1 MRIRPFPNSLSI
13 VCVIVVA
20 LLVLVPIFV
29 LGIPHGAD
37 LPNHYRFAL
46 PFYESIGA
54 GSWYPGWLAESN
66 AGYGDPRFRFYPPG
80 LYYGFVLFRTVAG
93 GWYIGSMVTF
103 ALISI
108 AGGLGLYLWTRE
120 LSTNNVAMWA
130 GILFALNPYRLNE
143 IYQASL
149 LSEYAACS
157 VLPFAFAFTER
168 ICRKGR
174 ASDVAGLACSL
185 ACLVLTH
192 VPLTVIGS
200 LSLLLYS
207 LFRLERANLV
217 RTVLKLTAGVTLGLV
232 ASAFFWSTVIAELSW
247 IKGNSVDPNL
257 YYDYRLNFVFSP
269 SALTNRNTW
278 LANILGVVVL
288 AFMAPAIVLL
298 KKDYRARV
306 DKGLK
311 AVFILALVSFFMT
324 TELSRP
330 IWAIV
335 PKLQEVQFPWRW
347 LAITSMSGCILL
359 AASIPKWLQ
368 QRRSDL
374 RPRDLLTP
382 LALALSLVFVVGHV
396 FDSDY
401 LDKREFDA
409 LLPDIRAAVSF
420 KDWLPVAAREV
431 RYMNKMGDHV
441 DAASR
446 QVQIDSWQPEF
457 RQFHLSSGPA
467 TDARV
472 RTYFYPLWRAS
483 SNGKSLVTQPA
494 DDGALLVQVP
504 ADTTNVELSFQE
516 PARVRVVRL
525 VSWIG
530 WILIIAAF
538 MFDFIRRF
546 FSRHQLKSQAN

>member
-13 VCVIVVA
+13 VCVVVVA
-20 LLVLVPIFV
+20 ILVLVPIFI
-29 LGIPHGAD
+29 LGIPNGAD
-37 LPNHYRFAL
+37 LPNHYRFVL
-46 PFYESIGA
+46 PFYDSIGS

-80 LYYGFVLFRTVAG
+80 LYYALSLFRTIAG
-93 GWYIGSMVTF
+93 SWYIGSLLTF

-108 AGGLGLYLWTRE
+108 AGGLGLYFWTRE
-120 LSTNNVAMWA
+120 LSSNNVAMWA
-130 GILFALNPYRLNE
+130 GILYALNPYRLNE

-157 VLPFAFAFTER
+157 VLPFVFAFTER
-168 ICRKGR
+168 IFRKGR
-174 ASDVAGLACSL
+174 ASDVAGLACSI

-200 LSLLLYS
+200 LSLLIYS
-207 LFRLERANLV
+207 LFRLERANLA
-217 RTVLKLTAGVTLGLV
+217 RTVLKLSAGVILGLV

-257 YYDYRLNFVFSP
+257 YYDYRVNFVFSP
-269 SALTNRNTW
+269 TALTNRNTW
-278 LANILGVVVL
+278 LANILGLAVL
-288 AFMAPAIVLL
+288 AFVSPAIVLL
-298 KKDYRARV
+298 KREHRATV

-311 AVFILALVSFFMT
+311 AVLIVALVTFFMT

-335 PKLQEVQFPWRW
+335 PKLREVQFPWRW
-347 LAITSMSGCILL
+347 LAITSMSGCVLL
-359 AASIPKWLQ
+359 AVSIPKWLQ
-368 QRRSDL
+368 QRKSDL
-374 RPRDLLTP
+374 RPRDLLAP
-382 LALALSLVFVVGHV
+382 AALALSLVFVVGHV
-396 FDSDY
+396 FDSVY
-401 LDKREFDA
+401 LGKQEFEE
-409 LLPDIRAAVSF
+409 LMPDIRRAVSF

-431 RYMNKMGDHV
+431 RYMNKMTDQV

-446 QVQIDSWQPEF
+446 QVQINSWQPEHRLF
-457 RQFHLSSGPA
+457 QVSSGPA

-472 RTYFYPLWRAS
+472 RTYFYPLWKAS

-504 ADTTNVELSFQE
+504 AESTNVELSFQE
-516 PARVRVVRL
+516 PFRVRVTRFL
-525 VSWIG
+525 SGLG
-530 WILIIAAF
+530 WLLITAVF
-538 MFDFIRRF
+538 MFDLMKRS
-546 FSRHQLKSQAN
+546 FSSRELKAEAK